1 MSKEELQPKEQPEVE
16 LDTDDVKEE
25 SVEIKEE
32 QKKDDKPDL
41 YKGEVDLGYQ
51 THDSK
56 TEDKIEV
63 EEVEEPVQENKP
75 EEPKENNLQDF
86 SEGVQKRIDKL
97 TRRYREAER
106 REKAALD
113 YAKSLQKKYS
123 DSEKKYDTA
132 DEQYLKEFDARVD
145 SQREQVK
152 QKLKDAIEAN
162 DAEKIMEANDELTRL
177 TVEKEKARIKM
188 ADREQRLKTLEEQ
201 KSQKP
206 EQEIQNTQP
215 AEASEKA
222 KSWAGKNTWF
232 GNDKIMTNAAF
243 TIHEELVGM
252 GIDVESDEYY
262 NEVDKRMKENF
273 PHKFAQSETEIQRKP
288 VQTVASAG
296 RKQQGRKAVRLTKSQ
311 VAIAKKLGVPLEE
324 YAKYVK
330 EVQ

>member
-1 MSKEELQPKEQPEVE
+1 MEIQEDVKKSPEVDI
-16 LDTDDVKEE
+16 DTDGVKEE
-25 SVEIKEE
+25 SIEVEE
-32 QKKDDKPDL
+32 QKVETSETELPKH
-41 YKGEVDLGYQ
+41 EVDLGY
-51 THDSK
+51 
-56 TEDKIEV
+56 TE
-63 EEVEEPVQENKP
+63 PKP
-75 EEPKENNLQDF
+75 EGIEGIKVETVKEEETKPEVKEENL
-86 SEGVQKRIDKL
+86 SEVSEKVQRRINKL
-97 TRRYREAER
+97 TFKVRESER

-123 DSEKKYDTA
+123 DTEKKYDSA

-162 DAEKIMEANDELTRL
+162 DADKIMEANDELTRL

-206 EQEIQNTQP
+206 EEGPQQNQQP
-215 AEASEKA
+215 PQASEKA
-222 KSWAGKNTWF
+222 KGWAADNTWF
-232 GNDKIMTNAAF
+232 GNDRIMTNAAF
-243 TIHEELVGM
+243 TIHEDLVGM

-262 NEVDKRMKENF
+262 NEVDKRMRENF
-273 PHKFAQSETEIQRKP
+273 PHKFAQSENEIQRKP

-296 RKQQGRKAVRLTKSQ
+296 RKQQGRKTVRLTKSQ